1 MVYNNFMN
9 ETIRLKLKEL
19 PTDSGVYLMKDA
31 SGAIIYV
38 GKAKNLKNRVR
49 SYFNS
54 SPKAEK
60 VLMMVSKVFDFEYL
74 ITRTE
79 EEALVLENNLI
90 KRHKPFYNI
99 LLKDDKLYP
108 FLRIDVTKDFPKVE
122 VIRRLKSDRA
132 KYFGPYMVGISA
144 AEMLR
149 LIHSAFPVRECS
161 LNMDRIPSN
170 HRPCLNAHIGRCLA
184 PCSGNVTRQE
194 YHRVIRDV
202 MSFLKGN
209 DRTIRENLEKKMNE
223 ASEAMQYEQAL
234 KYRDAIA
241 TLDKMIRRQIAALP
255 KDFNLD
261 VFGVASGGDGMA
273 VATVIVRGGKMVGGE
288 KFAIRDAGLDLADT
302 LSSFINRY
310 YDAGVVAEEV
320 VSAVDLPDAAA
331 LSHLLSEKKGE
342 KVAVSTPKAGVRRQL
357 CDIAMKNAMEFLSRS
372 TMELSR
378 KERMTTG
385 ACRQLADIL
394 SLESPL
400 DRIEC
405 FDISHTSGVDKVSSM
420 VVFKKGEK
428 DAKMYRTFRIKTVE
442 GNNDFACMKET
453 LSRRF
458 ERLKEGKDASFGE
471 RPDLLVIDGGIG
483 QVKYAMQAMRE
494 AGEEIPMIGLA
505 EREEIIVLP
514 SGEEIFLPK
523 SSFALRLLI
532 RIRDEAHRFAITF
545 HRKLRGKRSVKSM
558 LLGIEGMGEKRVT
571 ALHKAFGSLE
581 ELANASAEEIA
592 SVKGIPR
599 SVAQNIVAFF
609 KAEKEKK

>member
-1 MVYNNFMN
+1 MN
-9 ETIRLKLKEL
+9 DVIRLKLKEL
-19 PTDSGVYLMKDA
+19 PSDSGVYLMKD
-31 SGAIIYV
+31 GAGEIIYV
-38 GKAKNLKNRVR
+38 GKAKHLKDRVR

-60 VLMMVSKVFDFEYL
+60 VLLMVAKVADFDYI

-108 FLRIDVTKDFPKVE
+108 FLRIDTTKPFPKVE
-122 VIRRLKSDRA
+122 VIRRLKADRA
-132 KYFGPYMVGISA
+132 RYFGPYMVGISA
-144 AEMLR
+144 AEMLK

-161 LNMDRIPSN
+161 LNMDRIPKS

-184 PCSGNVTRQE
+184 PCSGKVTREE
-194 YHRVIRDV
+194 YHRVVQDV
-202 MSFLKGN
+202 ISFLNGN
-209 DRTIRENLEKKMNE
+209 DKTIQENLERKMQE
-223 ASEAMQYEQAL
+223 ASEAMQYEHAIF
-234 KYRDAIA
+234 YRDQLA

-261 VFGVASGGDGMA
+261 VFGIASGGDGMA

-288 KFAIRDAGLDLADT
+288 KFAIRDGSIDLAGT
-302 LSSFINRY
+302 LSSFLNRY
-310 YDAGVVAEEV
+310 YDEGVVAEEV
-320 VSAVDLPDAAA
+320 VSAVPLPDEGA
-331 LSHLLSEKKGE
+331 LSEILSKRKGE
-342 KVAVSTPKAGVRRQL
+342 RVLVSTPKAGVRKQL
-357 CDIAMKNAMEFLSRS
+357 ADIAVNNAMEYLSRS
-372 TMELSR
+372 NEALSR
-378 KERMTTG
+378 KDKLTTG
-385 ACRQLADIL
+385 AAKQLADIL
-394 SLESPL
+394 SLKSPL

-405 FDISHTSGVDKVSSM
+405 YDISHISGTDKVSSM
-420 VVFKKGEK
+420 VVFTKGEK

-458 ERLKEGKDASFGE
+458 ERLKEGKDASFAS

-483 QVKYAMQAMRE
+483 QVHYAMEAMKE
-494 AGEEIPMIGLA
+494 AGEDFPMIGLA

-514 SGEEIFLPK
+514 SGEEIVLPK

-545 HRKLRGKRSVKSM
+545 HRKLRGKRSLKSV
-558 LLGIEGMGEKRVT
+558 LSDIDGMGEKRIV
-571 ALHKAFGSLE
+571 ALHKAFGSLDALRE
-581 ELANASAEEIA
+581 ADADAISA
-592 SVKGIPR
+592 VKGIPR
-599 SVAQNIVAFF
+599 NVAERIVAYFRSQQ
-609 KAEKEKK
+609 

>member
-1 MVYNNFMN
+1 MN
-9 ETIRLKLKEL
+9 EMIRVKLKEL
-19 PTDSGVYLMKDA
+19 PTDSGVYMMRDNA
-31 SGAIIYV
+31 GAIIYV

-60 VLMMVSKVFDFEYL
+60 VLAMVRKVEDFDYL

-90 KRHKPFYNI
+90 KLHKPFYNI

-108 FLRIDVTKDFPKVE
+108 FLRIDTTQSFPKVE
-122 VIRRLKSDRA
+122 VIRRLKPDRA
-132 KYFGPYMVGISA
+132 RYFGPYMVGISA

-149 LIHSAFPVRECS
+149 LIHSAFPIRDCG
-161 LNMDRIPSN
+161 LNMERIPKN

-184 PCSGNVTRQE
+184 PCGGGVSREE
-194 YHRVIRDV
+194 YHKVIRDV
-202 MSFLKGN
+202 IAFLKGN
-209 DRTIRENLEKKMNE
+209 DRTIRENLERKMQE
-223 ASEAMQYEQAL
+223 ASDAMQYEQAL
-234 KYRDAIA
+234 RYRDALS

-261 VFGVASGGDGMA
+261 IFGVASGGDGMA

-288 KFAIRDAGLDLADT
+288 KFAIRDGSIDLAGT

-310 YDAGVVAEEV
+310 YDDGVVADEV
-320 VSAVDLPDAAA
+320 VSAIDLPDADA
-331 LSHLLSEKKGE
+331 LSRLLSEKKGE
-342 KVAVSTPKAGVRRQL
+342 KVPVSTPKAGVRKQL
-357 CDIAMKNAMEFLSRS
+357 ADIAMHNAMEYLSRS
-372 TMELSR
+372 TAELSR

-385 ACRQLADIL
+385 ACRQLAEIL
-394 SLESPL
+394 SIPSSL

-405 FDISHTSGVDKVSSM
+405 YDISHTSGTDKVGSM
-420 VVFKKGEK
+420 VVFTKGEK
-428 DAKMYRTFRIKTVE
+428 DAKMYRTFHIKTVE
-442 GNNDFACMKET
+442 GNNDFASMKET

-458 ERLKEGKDASFGE
+458 ARLQEGKDASFSL

-483 QVKYAMQAMRE
+483 QVHYAMEAMRE
-494 AGEEIPMIGLA
+494 AGEDIPMIGLA
-505 EREEIIVLP
+505 EREEFIVLP
-514 SGEEIFLPK
+514 SGEEIVLPK

-558 LLGIEGMGEKRVT
+558 LLEIEGMGEKRVA
-571 ALHKAFGSLE
+571 ALHKAFGTTE
-581 ELANASAEEIA
+581 ALANASVSEIA
-592 SVKGIPR
+592 AVKGIPR
-599 SVAQNIVAFF
+599 PLAEKVAAFF
-609 KAEKEKK
+609 AEKKQG